1 MAYRVP
7 NINPVDVGGRVA
19 IGVSIPF
26 NNAAVF
32 NQTYSTTTQVRSN
45 IINYVLTRKG
55 ERVLNPDFGLGL
67 EQYLFDDINS
77 TVLNSIQNLITDDLT
92 NLFPTITLQSV
103 TATPDY
109 DTNAIDIEIKYYTI
123 EGNTDKINVS
133 I

>member
-26 NNAAVF
+26 NNAAIF

-77 TVLNSIQNLITDDLT
+77 TTLNSIQNLITNDLT
-92 NLFPTITLQSV
+92 SLFPTITLQSV

-109 DTNAIDIEIKYYTI
+109 DNNAINIKIRYYTI
-123 EGNTDKINVS
+123 EGNTDEINVS

>member
-26 NNAAVF
+26 NNAAIF

-77 TVLNSIQNLITDDLT
+77 TVLSSIQNLITNDLT
-92 NLFPTITLQSV
+92 DLFPTITLQSV

-109 DTNAIDIEIKYYTI
+109 DNNAIDIEIKYYTI
-123 EGNTDKINVS
+123 EGNTDRINVS